1 MSFVEFSDTTTE
13 ALSWTDG
20 NEATIDNTPTSGA
33 ALLAGSD
40 QPTYAFALTGNQAVV
55 TTAQVLTGFP
65 FTVSAII
72 DGTASKTNHRLIF
85 DGENGSGHYV
95 EMAIYGAAGPPAGA
109 GRLRVAMYDG
119 TATKTLFSS
128 AVVDDG
134 STHHVAWTAASAAD
148 WRLYVDGVDVG
159 VHLSGHG
166 ASSTVTFPA
175 IDSGWSIGNTPGASY
190 GDQGFGGDIGHV
202 ITWNSEA
209 ISATRIA
216 AHADA
221 ALTAWS
227 ADTAS
232 QRLAHLLDAIGWP
245 TSERNIGTGV
255 STVGV
260 NGYTGLALD
269 YALELGQ
276 TENGLVYQDGQ
287 GRTTFV
293 GRHTLLSAARHTTSN
308 ATFGDSGAELRY
320 QSVTPTFNNTN
331 IRNRVQVTR
340 VGGAAVVAKD
350 DDSIADYGMRS
361 YSRTSLSADPGDARN
376 IAQWILDHY
385 KDPILRFDKLTV
397 LPRKD
402 PTNLW
407 PQVLGRE
414 IGDRITVRRRPQ
426 SVGSAIEKEVL
437 IEGISHQI
445 TPDQW
450 VTSWDL
456 TPGEILSY
464 WILGTSELGTD
475 TRLAY

>member
-1 MSFVEFSDTTTE
+1 MTIG
-13 ALSWTDG
+13 ALDWTGG
-20 NEATIDNTPTSGA
+20 NEADIENTPTEGA
-33 ALLAGSD
+33 ALLAGSTD
-40 QPTYAFALTGNQAVV
+40 PTYTFALTGNQAVV
-55 TTAQVLTGFP
+55 TSAQVLTGFP
-65 FTVSAII
+65 FTITALFSA
-72 DGTASKTNHRLIF
+72 TASKTNHRLIF
-85 DGENGSGHYV
+85 DGENGAGHYV

-166 ASSTVTFPA
+166 ASSTVTFPL
-175 IDSGWSIGNTPGASY
+175 IDSGWSIGNTPGSSY
-190 GDQGFGGDIGHV
+190 GDQGFGGDIGHL
-202 ITWNSEA
+202 ITWDDQA

-216 AHADA
+216 AHSTA
-221 ALTAWS
+221 ALTAWEN
-227 ADTAS
+227 DTAS
-232 QRLAHLLDAIGWP
+232 ERLAHLLNAIGWP

-260 NGYTGLALD
+260 NGYSGLALD

-308 ATFGDSGAELRY
+308 ATFGDGGGSELQY
-320 QSVTPTFNNTN
+320 ESVTPTFNNTN

-340 VGGAAVVAKD
+340 AGGGAVVAKD

-361 YSRTSLSADPGDARN
+361 YSRTSLSPDSTDARN

-385 KDPILRFDKLTV
+385 RDPILRFDKLTV
-397 LPRKD
+397 RPFAD

-407 PQVLGRE
+407 PQVLGRD
-414 IGDRITVRRRPQ
+414 IGDRITIRRRPQ
-426 SVGSAIEKEVL
+426 GVGDMIEKEVL
-437 IEGISHQI
+437 IEGISHTI
-445 TPDQW
+445 APGSW